1 MPHLSI
7 VDFHAKPSCPDNTV
21 PIQNAIDAAYAK
33 GGGAVIVP
41 AGDYKLGMISLR
53 DNVELHLEHGAI
65 LSSILKPVP
74 QEGRSAIATFH
85 SLRYLIGGVGI
96 KNASITG
103 KGKIDGRG
111 YDQFWNI
118 EPGREY
124 RLWHDRYAPKADRPK
139 GLIHFRQS
147 SDILIRDV
155 TITDPPTYAIWTLG
169 CDRVSVDSVRI
180 TSDPLSPNSD
190 GIDIDCCVGVHI
202 TGCDIDS
209 GDDAIAIK
217 SDIHELG
224 YDKACENITVTN
236 CRLKTTSCGI
246 RLGYEGDGAIRN
258 CTFSNCVIYESMIG
272 ISLMVTI
279 NPHGE
284 RICILHGP
292 KIHNIIFS
300 NLIIQAIQTFNFQV
314 LREGP
319 GEFTGYIDN
328 ILFQNINATATR
340 GSYIGGMAENPIRRL
355 QFHQLKMTLSG
366 EMGADFIESVPEP
379 YPIWND
385 LSFSGV
391 PWGIFARNVNELS
404 IRNAYFRW
412 QDAAGDWREGIRTDS
427 VTSLDTSN
435 IQEHRHPKPNSLST
449 KER

>member
-1 MPHLSI
+1 MPHLNI
-7 VDFHAKPSCPDNTV
+7 IDFHADVSHPDNTV
-21 PIQNAIDAAYAK
+21 SFQRAIDAAYEN
-33 GGGAVIVP
+33 GGGRVTVP
-41 AGDYKLGMISLR
+41 AGEYKLGMISLR
-53 DNVELHLEHGAI
+53 DNVELHLEHGAV
-65 LSSILKPVP
+65 LSSILKPVR

-85 SLRYLIGGVGI
+85 SLRYLIGGIGI

-118 EPGREY
+118 ELGREY

-139 GLIHFRQS
+139 GLIHFRES

-169 CDRVSVDSVRI
+169 CDRVSMDSIRI
-180 TSDPLSPNSD
+180 KSDPLSPNSD
-190 GIDIDCCVGVHI
+190 GIDIDCCASVHI

-279 NPHGE
+279 NPHGD
-284 RICILHGP
+284 RISILHGP
-292 KIHNIIFS
+292 KIHDIIFS
-300 NLIIQAIQTFNFQV
+300 NLVIQAIQTFNFQV

-319 GEFTGYIDN
+319 GEFTGYLDN
-328 ILFQNINATATR
+328 ILFQNISATATR

-355 QFHQLKMTLSG
+355 QFDQLTMTLTG
-366 EMGADFIESVPEP
+366 EMGADFLQSVPEP

-385 LSFSGV
+385 LSFSGI
-391 PWGIFARNVNELS
+391 PWAMYARNVNDLA
-404 IRNAYFRW
+404 IRNASFQW
-412 QDAAGDWREGIRTDS
+412 QNTTGEWQEAIRAENVPLLRTDH
-427 VTSLDTSN
+427 
-435 IQEHRHPKPNSLST
+435 IQERH
-449 KER
+449 